1 MTWIAQRSDEEVVD
15 AMRSAL
21 AGYPPEY
28 APHKRGERRVPEAVR
43 RDSIVGTH
51 SLAPKVLEHLFAA
64 LRAMFDPALPLSRR
78 QHETIATVVSG
89 LNDCFY

>member
-1 MTWIAQRSDEEVVD
+1 MAWIGQRNDAEVVA

-21 AGYPPEY
+21 SGYPPEY
-28 APHKRGERRVPEAVR
+28 APDKRNERQVPEAVK
-43 RDSIVGTH
+43 RDSIVTTH

-64 LRAMFDPALPLSRR
+64 LRAMYDPELPLSRK
-78 QHETIATVVSG
+78 QHETIATVVSA